1 MARLKSWS
9 RPHVSMSLKKV
20 IQNILNYLFK
30 LFMFHFC
37 LFE

>member
-20 IQNILNYLFK
+20 IQNILNYVQIVHVPL
-30 LFMFHFC
+30 L
-37 LFE
+37 LV